1 MKTLYKLSTIIGIL
15 LIAGFM
21 HGCEESRS
29 GGSGTVDL
37 ARGEPNITESVL
49 AISVFEDRPEGITDT
64 FDPELDKKVYL
75 WLLWE
80 NIDKTHTV
88 KVDWYS
94 PDEDDDDPP
103 FWSEEKR
110 ISSTT
115 GETITWFFIDTP
127 KGGLSHDRFVSGYW
141 TVEIF
146 LDDLF
151 ERSHLFYME

>member
-1 MKTLYKLSTIIGIL
+1 MKLNYKLSTVIVIL
-15 LIAGFM
+15 SIVIFL

-29 GGSGTVDL
+29 GGSGTIDL
-37 ARGEPNITESVL
+37 ARGEPNIVESVL
-49 AISVFEDRPEGITDT
+49 ALSVFEDRPEGITDT
-64 FDPELDKKVYL
+64 FDPDLDKQVYL

-80 NIDKTHTV
+80 NIDSTHTV

-94 PDEDDDDPP
+94 PDADEDDPP

-110 ISSTT
+110 ITSTT
-115 GETITWFFIDTP
+115 GEKITWFYIDAPT
-127 KGGLSHDRFVSGYW
+127 GGLSLDRFVSGYW
-141 TVEIF
+141 TVEVF

>member
-1 MKTLYKLSTIIGIL
+1 MKTKHRLFAVIVLLSTIIFL
-15 LIAGFM
+15 

-29 GGSGTVDL
+29 GGSGTTDL
-37 ARGEPNITESVL
+37 ARGEPNIVESAL

-64 FDPELDKKVYL
+64 FDPELDDQVYF

-80 NIDKTHTV
+80 NIDKLHTV
-88 KVDWYS
+88 RVDWYS
-94 PDEDDDDPP
+94 PEEDEDDPP
-103 FWSEEKR
+103 FWSEERR

-115 GETITWFFIDTP
+115 GEKITWFYIDAPT
-127 KGGLSHDRFVSGYW
+127 GGLSGDQFVSGYW
-141 TVEIF
+141 TVEVF